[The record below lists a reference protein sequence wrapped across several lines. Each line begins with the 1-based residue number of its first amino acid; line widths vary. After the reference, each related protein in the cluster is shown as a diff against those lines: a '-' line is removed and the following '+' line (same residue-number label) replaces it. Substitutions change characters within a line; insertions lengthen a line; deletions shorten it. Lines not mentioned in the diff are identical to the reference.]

1 MRLNIV
7 CKNAELT
14 GELKA
19 FAQEK
24 IDRLE
29 RFFEGVMKA
38 QLILSPDFV
47 TAGQP
52 AADKGDDEPAH
63 RVEKPADA
71 SGHVAAAEIVLTLSH
86 GDPLVARARGD
97 NFQAAIDMAAD
108 KVERQLRRHK
118 EKLRDRRS
126 RGQ

>member
-1 MRLNIV
+1 LRLQIV
-7 CKNAELT
+7 CRNAELT
-14 GELKA
+14 EDLKA

-29 RFFEGVMKA
+29 KYFDGVMKA

-47 TAGQP
+47 TSGTP
-52 AADKGDDEPAH
+52 AADEGDAEPAQ
-63 RVEKPADA
+63 RVEKPAVA
-71 SGHVAAAEIVLTLSH
+71 SGHVAAAELVLTLSH
-86 GDPLVARARGD
+86 GAPLIARARGES
-97 NFQAAIDMAAD
+97 FRAAIDMVAD

-126 RGQ
+126 RGP

>member
-52 AADKGDDEPAH
+52 AADEGDAEPAH

-97 NFQAAIDMAAD
+97 SFQAAIDMAAD

>member
-1 MRLNIV
+1 MRLKIV
-7 CKNAELT
+7 CKNAALT
-14 GELKA
+14 EELKT

-29 RFFEGVMKA
+29 KFFEGVMKA
-38 QLILSPDFV
+38 QVILSPDFV
-47 TAGQP
+47 TAGAP
-52 AADKGDDEPAH
+52 GADKGDDEPAA
-63 RVEKPADA
+63 RADKPADA

-86 GDPLVARARGD
+86 GAPLVARAHGESFR
-97 NFQAAIDMAAD
+97 AAIDIAAD
-108 KVERQLRRHK
+108 KVERQLRKHK

>member
-1 MRLNIV
+1 MRLKIV

-14 GELKA
+14 EDLKA

-38 QLILSPDFV
+38 QVILSPDFV
-47 TAGQP
+47 TTGTP
-52 AADKGDDEPAH
+52 GADEGDSEPAP
-63 RVEKPADA
+63 RAEKTGDA
-71 SGHVAAAEIVLTLSH
+71 TGHVATAELVLTVTH
-86 GDPLVARARGD
+86 GAPLVARARGE
-97 NFQAAIDMAAD
+97 NFRAAIDIAAD

>member
-1 MRLNIV
+1 MRLKIV

-14 GELKA
+14 EELKS

-47 TAGQP
+47 TSGVSAV
-52 AADKGDDEPAH
+52 DEGDSEPAQ
-63 RVEKPADA
+63 RVEKPADV

-86 GDPLVARARGD
+86 GDPLVACARGD
-97 NFQAAIDMAAD
+97 SFQAAIDIAAD
-108 KVERQLRRHK
+108 KVERQLRKHK

>member
-1 MRLNIV
+1 LRLKIV
-7 CKNAELT
+7 CKNVELT
-14 GELKA
+14 DELKA

-29 RFFEGVMKA
+29 KFFDGVMKA

-47 TAGQP
+47 TAGVP
-52 AADKGDDEPAH
+52 AVDEGDSEPAQ
-63 RVEKPADA
+63 RLEKPGDV

-86 GDPLVARARGD
+86 GDPLVAHGRGD
-97 NFQAAIDMAAD
+97 SFQAAIDIATD

>member
-1 MRLNIV
+1 MRIKIV

-14 GELKA
+14 EELKE

-29 RFFEGVMKA
+29 RYFEGIMKA

-47 TAGQP
+47 TAGVP
-52 AADKGDDEPAH
+52 AADESDAEPAQ
-63 RVEKPADA
+63 RVEKPANA
-71 SGHVAAAEIVLTLSH
+71 SGHVASAEVVLTLSH

-97 NFQAAIDMAAD
+97 SFRAAIDIAAD
-108 KVERQLRRHK
+108 KVERQLRKHK

>member
-1 MRLNIV
+1 LRLKIV

-14 GELKA
+14 EELKS

-29 RFFEGVMKA
+29 RFFEGIMKA
-38 QLILSPDFV
+38 QLMLSPDFV
-47 TAGQP
+47 TAGAP
-52 AADKGDDEPAH
+52 GVDEGDSEPAQ
-63 RVEKPADA
+63 RVERPANA
-71 SGHVAAAEIVLTLSH
+71 SGHVAAAEIVLKLSH

-97 NFQAAIDMAAD
+97 SFQAAIDIAAD